1 MENIKLTTAQKRI
14 IALIAER
21 PGLTFM
27 HTHAW
32 AKRGSLSDPGYYSIH
47 DNNDGLFETRT
58 SIAAVDGLID
68 AGLIPLSI
76 LASSHL
82 RGMHL
87 PRSERPIELQRLAG
101 FIDASS
107 DYLDMTQAAIRASID
122 RGDLGWDED
131 GWLNS
136 RCRQCGN
143 VGGYGGCRH
152 C

>member
-1 MENIKLTTAQKRI
+1 MTTPTKLTAAQKRI
-14 IALIAER
+14 LALIAER

-27 HTHAW
+27 HTFAW
-32 AKRGSLSDPGYYSIH
+32 AKRASLSGPGYYLIH
-47 DNNDGLFETRT
+47 DNNDGLFVTRT
-58 SIAAVDGLID
+58 SFAAVDGLVD

-76 LASSHL
+76 LATSHL
-82 RGMHL
+82 RG
-87 PRSERPIELQRLAG
+87 SEKKLQRLER
-101 FIDASS
+101 FIDHSS
-107 DYLDMTQAAIRASID
+107 DYLDLTQAAIRASIE